1 HLTDEIEDRVW
12 KYLRRIERM
21 GGSLKAIEK
30 GYFQQEIREN
40 AYRIKKE
47 VDEGSRI
54 IVGVNKFVD
63 KEAEVPEVLRIDPAL
78 ERKQVE
84 RLKEFKAK
92 RDMVKVEHMI
102 SSLEEAAE
110 KGHNLMPYI
119 VESVK
124 ARVTL
129 GEISNALRRVFGVY
143 QPKLVI

>member
-1 HLTDEIEDRVW
+1 
-12 KYLRRIERM
+12 
-21 GGSLKAIEK
+21 
-30 GYFQQEIREN
+30 
-40 AYRIKKE
+40 
-47 VDEGSRI
+47 
-54 IVGVNKFVD
+54 NKFVD